1 MQQGHFRSTQP
12 DASKIF
18 CATKVC
24 YFASAEVTKESIEA
38 NVTERLTNISAQTVE
53 LLQLHWQNVSI
64 WRNSELVVDDTH
76 SPQQYADKQYVKA
89 VQLIQDDPRVQSI
102 GLVNFDT
109 TRMEEILDSGVK
121 IVSNQVQF
129 SLVDLRPTFL
139 MGDSCRKHDVKLL
152 TYGSLVSIYRTYPV
166 VYCGP
171 SDMTNTQKVRRFPSG
186 QVASQAS
193 S

>member
-1 MQQGHFRSTQP
+1 
-12 DASKIF
+12 
-18 CATKVC
+18 
-24 YFASAEVTKESIEA
+24 
-38 NVTERLTNISAQTVE
+38 
-53 LLQLHWQNVSI
+53 
-64 WRNSELVVDDTH
+64 VVDDTH

-89 VQLIQDDPRVQSI
+89 VQLIQDDPRVQSV